1 MNCERCGE
9 YVVLAGI
16 GQRPKFCSTRCRV
29 AAHRASK
36 RSTFPKSMTSRS
48 SWTRCA
54 GKRPIQPNGRA
65 ASSTDVRTWSSFAD
79 VQAGAGDGSGIMLGG
94 GLGCYDLDHVTD
106 SQAREFI
113 ASIPEPVVFAE
124 RSISGDGVHVFV
136 EAPES
141 AGWKKLVNGV
151 SVERYTQG
159 RFIRVTGNRFT

>member
-16 GQRPKFCSTRCRV
+16 GQRPRFCSTRCRV

-36 RSTFPKSMTSRS
+36 RSTFPQLMTSRS

-65 ASSTDVRTWSSFAD
+65 ASSTDMGTWSSFAD
-79 VQAGAGDGSGIMLGG
+79 VQAGVGDGFGVMLGD

-106 SQAREFI
+106 IQAREFI
-113 ASIPEPVVFAE
+113 ASIPESIIFTE
-124 RSISGDGVHVFV
+124 RSVSGNGVHVFI

-141 AGWKKLVNGV
+141 AGWKRVIGGI
-151 SVERYTQG
+151 SVERYSAA
-159 RFIRVTGNRFT
+159 RFIRVTGIRLL